1 MSPLPDYSDTQ
12 KKDWVKVKLGD
23 VCRVDWGN
31 TDITKKSYVDNGQF
45 IAVSAAGCDGR
56 LEHYEH
62 KVGTAVI
69 SAIGAR
75 CGTMFFPESDFTA
88 IKNTITLTPKE
99 NVAVGKFLYYLLS
112 STKLPKRGCAQ
123 PFIAKSDVQN
133 FFVELPP
140 LPEQRRI
147 VAFLDEAFHNTTH
160 LTEKIT
166 RSLRETQKLK
176 NVFLH
181 QAFTSAN
188 TAGWEYYPLEEVFTT
203 RQGYDPSKNVSAYWE
218 NGTIPFIKMEDIRNY
233 GQRLNKSHNYVTE
246 QAVKTSGVFPSGS
259 FIISTSA
266 TIGEHALVTVPFLT
280 NRRFTCLFLKP
291 AFEKRFERDFIF
303 YYLYVLGQWCR
314 RHVNSGTHAQV
325 KMPLFR
331 KFSFP
336 IPPLPEQQRIVAFL
350 DEAFTTIAT
359 LTTNAHNRLAEAQKL
374 KNAYLQKAFESPE
387 QILNTLTIRDPR
399 P

>member
-1 MSPLPDYSDTQ
+1 M
-12 KKDWVKVKLGD
+12 KLGD

-112 STKLPKRGCAQ
+112 STKLPKRGSAQ

-147 VAFLDEAFHNTTH
+147 STLLGSIQKAIDLERRCEASLTTIKRAALHVVFTKGLHNEAQRETPLGLVPESWGFSSLGSIAEINYGAQASVADATNPDLGTLILTNVNLGLDGYINLEKRRYYEIPEIHKDRLSLKKGDVLFNWRSGSKEHIGKSVFFDLDESCTYSSFILRFRVQHSVASKFLYYW
-160 LTEKIT
+160 LTYLRVSGFFIT
-166 RSLRETQKLK
+166 QR
-176 NVFLH
+176 
-181 QAFTSAN
+181 
-188 TAGWEYYPLEEVFTT
+188 
-203 RQGYDPSKNVSAYWE
+203 NVSSINSVYNAS
-218 NGTIPFIKMEDIRNY
+218 
-233 GQRLNKSHNYVTE
+233 L
-246 QAVKTSGVFPSGS
+246 
-259 FIISTSA
+259 SA
-266 TIGEHALVTVPFLT
+266 TIPIYFPDKTRQQEIVDFLT
-280 NRRFTCLFLKP
+280 TLDQKLEIHRRKRACLENIFRLFLP
-291 AFEKRFERDFIF
+291 NLTR
-303 YYLYVLGQWCR
+303 
-314 RHVNSGTHAQV
+314 GTWR
-325 KMPLFR
+325 LTE
-331 KFSFP
+331 FP
-336 IPPLPEQQRIVAFL
+336 EGYF
-350 DEAFTTIAT
+350 
-359 LTTNAHNRLAEAQKL
+359 
-374 KNAYLQKAFESPE
+374 
-387 QILNTLTIRDPR
+387 
-399 P
+399 